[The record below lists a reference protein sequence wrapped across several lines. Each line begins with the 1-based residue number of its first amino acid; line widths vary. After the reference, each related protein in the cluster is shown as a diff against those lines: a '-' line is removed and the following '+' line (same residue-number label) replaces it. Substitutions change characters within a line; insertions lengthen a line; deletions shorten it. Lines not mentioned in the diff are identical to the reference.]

1 MKFLIEKEDFID
13 VSYEQFESLID
24 DLEFLTPIDEAL
36 LVENKLGDWLFRAP
50 KIRRFQMKANE
61 RRIQAAHLEMNQRRE
76 IEQAVEQG
84 KNPDRARMWELL
96 QNKLDSLEAEAR
108 EYEEEARRIAEGN
121 DYLRRVQRV
130 AKLKGSLTLHQ
141 ERYSVA
147 SDEEKRELSRQNNN
161 IKKIISDETK
171 VINDKIA
178 SDADKLKE
186 LKQKEIDQKKEDL
199 LKNRANDVK
208 QGSSV
213 YFTAQK
219 ANDKRAAS

>member
-13 VSYEQFESLID
+13 ISYQQFESYLNDI
-24 DLEFLTPIDEAL
+24 ESIDESL
-36 LVENKLGDWLFRAP
+36 LLENKLGDWLFRAP
-50 KIRRFQMKANE
+50 KIRRLQNKANE
-61 RRIQAAHLEMNQRRE
+61 RRIKAAHLEMEQRRE

-96 QNKLDSLEAEAR
+96 QHKLDALESEAR

-130 AKLKGSLTLHQ
+130 SKLKGSLTLHQ
-141 ERYSVA
+141 ERFSVA

-171 VINDKIA
+171 IINDKIA
-178 SDADKLKE
+178 SDEDKLKQ
-186 LKQKEIDQKKEDL
+186 LKQQEVENKKDEL
-199 LKNRANDVK
+199 IKNRALDIK
-208 QGSSV
+208 QGSSA
-213 YFTAQK
+213 YFTTQK
-219 ANDKRAAS
+219 ANDKRAGLNVK